1 MKYLLVAS
9 LLALS
14 LAHAETTTPALG
26 PSDCFQVAQTLS
38 IWADGLAGHASAP
51 VTDPGRA
58 ARIPR
63 NPRHCYFKA
72 RELFLNVQ
80 KLRAEKRL
88 APAAEPPVPAGE
100 LKPGDVHA
108 MAALALAD
116 LKGLQPT
123 FPAARP
129 PAADASRVD
138 GKKPGDVFYELSD
151 AQLRVLNLGAAAFG
165 PSDCYQMAVSLET
178 ALEELRAA
186 RKVTTA
192 VGAAQPVT
200 GKKPAD
206 CYQQARGLLE
216 DLSKIPLEIPGG
228 VVVVE
233 NRTGELK
240 PGHVLEVL
248 SIAAAD
254 VNSLKAKAGD
264 LAPFKIAPFEGGKTP
279 SDVFAQIA
287 RARHLARSLAAK

>member
-1 MKYLLVAS
+1 MKHLLVAS
-9 LLALS
+9 LFAVS
-14 LAHAETTTPALG
+14 AAYAETTAPALG
-26 PSDCFQVAQTLS
+26 PSDCFQVAETVS
-38 IWADGLAGHASAP
+38 AWADGLAGHGPAP
-51 VTDPGRA
+51 VTDSGRA
-58 ARIPR
+58 ARIAR
-63 NPRHCYFKA
+63 NPRHCWFKA
-72 RELFLNVQ
+72 RELFQNVQ
-80 KLRAEKRL
+80 KLRSEKRL
-88 APAAEPPVPAGE
+88 APTAEPPVPAGE

-108 MAALALAD
+108 MASLALAD
-116 LKGLQPT
+116 LRGLQPS
-123 FPAARP
+123 FPTAKP
-129 PAADASRVD
+129 PAADATRID
-138 GKKPGDVFYELSD
+138 GKKPGDVYYELSD
-151 AQLRVLNLGAAAFG
+151 AQLRVINLGAAAFG
-165 PSDCYQMAVSLET
+165 PSDCYQMAVSLES

-233 NRTGELK
+233 NRTGDIK

-254 VNSLKAKAGD
+254 VNSLKVKAGD
-264 LAPFKIAPFEGGKTP
+264 PAPFKMAPFEGGKTP
-279 SDVFAQIA
+279 SDVFAEIA